1 MRGVTNTDGEL
12 MINPLSH
19 EMTYELPTT
28 VEQSTGQHAFS
39 PAHHQHHYL
48 FESDSF
54 KSKAFKEA
62 TTPFAS
68 ILHVRA

>member
-12 MINPLSH
+12 MINTLSH

-28 VEQSTGQHAFS
+28 VEQSIGQHVL
-39 PAHHQHHYL
+39 PPTHRQHHYF
-48 FESDSF
+48 FESNSF

-62 TTPFAS
+62 TTLFAS